1 MIIKFINS
9 LPELF
14 FIGSISLS
22 RFGLSLIFSR
32 GLVDDLRS
40 LQGWTLL
47 VYLIVAY
54 FQSQILELQAKELLV
69 KHIIDFFFHEVSPF
83 DD

>member
-1 MIIKFINS
+1 MIIKLINN
-9 LPELF
+9 LLELF

-40 LQGWTLL
+40 LQGWKLL
-47 VYLIVAY
+47 LNLIIAC

-69 KHIIDFFFHEVSPF
+69 KHIIDFFFHEASPF